1 MYMGKTHLFLSAFWT
16 RRLTALTLAVSLSS
30 VLLLPAFA
38 EPQTLASA
46 DTRSDSSA
54 ENTYGNAG
62 DNDFGGTD
70 LGNGQ
75 TVAEGTA
82 TLVNQSGS
90 IGGDNANLGYSVDI
104 SAGGQVQMGDNG
116 VQASAE
122 VGLQAE
128 LTALAQAGVGN
139 DMFGANAAAEA
150 NVQAIL
156 KAQGQIGA
164 YIDDK
169 GLTIGVDAKAEAMVS
184 AEASVSLTLS
194 VFGVATNVT
203 ATASAQ
209 AGASASSSALVTI
222 GFDGKVSFKV
232 GAGATAG
239 VGAGV
244 DLEFEVSA
252 EALLNYLGLS
262 SLDELV
268 EWCQQFVQD
277 PGAYIGQ
284 LINEAKDNMAAA
296 VASAVV
302 EKVEEAI
309 TETVTGAYD
318 AAGDILSDVGGFPG
332 SALQSLFGGGN
343 AGGGGGHAGGGL
355 PALGNSGSGGCG
367 GASSGSGG
375 GAGGGSGGGNY
386 KRDSQFKRWSK

>member
-1 MYMGKTHLFLSAFWT
+1 MYMGKTRLFLSAFWT
-16 RRLTALTLAVSLSS
+16 RRLTALALALSLSS

-46 DTRSDSSA
+46 DTHSDSSVETA
-54 ENTYGNAG
+54 YSNAG

-70 LGNGQ
+70 LDNGQ

-90 IGGDNANLGYSVDI
+90 IGGDNANIGYSVDI
-104 SAGGQVQMGDNG
+104 SASGQVQMGDNG

-122 VGLQAE
+122 VGIQAE

-194 VFGVATNVT
+194 VFGMATNVT

-209 AGASASSSALVTI
+209 AGASASASALVTI
-222 GFDGKVSFKV
+222 GFDGKVTFKV

-262 SLDELV
+262 SLDELI

-318 AAGDILSDVGGFPG
+318 AAGDILADVGGFPG

-343 AGGGGGHAGGGL
+343 AGGGGNTGGGL
-355 PALGNSGSGGCG
+355 PAIGNSGSGGCG
-367 GASSGSGG
+367 GVSSGSGG

>member
-1 MYMGKTHLFLSAFWT
+1 MYMGNTHLFLPAFWP
-16 RRLTALTLAVSLSS
+16 RRLTALALAVSLSS
-30 VLLLPAFA
+30 VLPLPAFA

-46 DTRSDSSA
+46 DAQSDSSV
-54 ENTYGNAG
+54 ETTYSNAG

-70 LGNGQ
+70 LDNGQ

-90 IGGDNANLGYSVDI
+90 IGGDNANIGYSVDI
-104 SAGGQVQMGDNG
+104 SASGQVQMGDHG

-209 AGASASSSALVTI
+209 AGASASASALVTI

-262 SLDELV
+262 SLDELI

-277 PGAYIGQ
+277 PSAYIGQ

-318 AAGDILSDVGGFPG
+318 AAGDILADVGGFPG

-343 AGGGGGHAGGGL
+343 AGGGGHAGGGL

-375 GAGGGSGGGNY
+375 ASGGGSGGGNY